1 MTHHQERNGIAILH
15 VMGMTTTHHYN
26 HADIHSDQAKVTL

>member
-1 MTHHQERNGIAILH
+1 MTHNQERDGIAILH
-15 VMGMTTTHHYN
+15 VMGKTTHHYN